1 MCEFE
6 SRTGAVF
13 DRFGSHFP
21 ISSSS
26 MVVWQLEASDLA
38 RLPARSG
45 NSQRARGSNPQYPAW
60 ESKLTLLRFQCLQN
74 RSRTINV
81 HALHTVHAVPDLRI
95 AGGRFWGR
103 FIMRC
108 CWRSQI

>member
-1 MCEFE
+1 MCEFQ

-26 MVVWQLEASDLA
+26 MVVWQLEACDLA

-45 NSQRARGSNPQYPAW
+45 NSQRTRGSNPQNPAW
-60 ESKLTLLRFQCLQN
+60 EFELPLLYFPYLQN
-74 RSRTINV
+74 RSRKINV
-81 HALHTVHAVPDLRI
+81 HALRTVHAMPDLRI
-95 AGGRFWGR
+95 AGGRFGGR
-103 FIMRC
+103 LSHRA
-108 CWRSQI
+108 